1 MTSFDYRS
9 RMINSSTPRYLEDFH
24 VGQRFITGTH
34 TVDVAQIVK
43 FASEFDP
50 QPFHLD
56 DVAGKA
62 TLFGGL
68 VASGWHTAAIAMR
81 LMLEGELQIAGGA
94 IGGGGELKWTKPV
107 RPGDTLQVHSEVL
120 EISPSRTHPQRGS
133 ILVHSE
139 TRDQLGEV
147 VQSFTARMVVLR
159 RPMAT

>member
-1 MTSFDYRS
+1 MT
-9 RMINSSTPRYLEDFH
+9 NPSSTRYLEDFH
-24 VGQRFITGTH
+24 VGQRFVTGTH
-34 TVDVAQIVK
+34 TVDAAQIIK

-56 DVAGKA
+56 DAAGQK

-68 VASGWHTAAIAMR
+68 VASGWHTASIAMR
-81 LMLEGELQIAGGA
+81 LMLEGELKIAGGA
-94 IGGGGELKWTKPV
+94 IGGGGDLKWTKPV

-120 EISPSRTHPQRGS
+120 EIAPSRTHPTRGS

-159 RPMAT
+159 RPAAT